1 VVPNDSNGIGRIH
14 LRKRYLWLLVPAVL
28 AGVRFVP
35 KMVAGPE
42 VRTRAYFAIQRQWM
56 AGWPFET
63 GKYAPRVLL
72 PAALPVIPVWYQV
85 EPHIKMQLDPEDM
98 VSRVILESGEWEP
111 GSWKLMAE
119 HLAPGGTFVD
129 VGAQIG
135 YYSLKAGPV
144 VGASGHVIAVE
155 PNPET
160 ISKLRGNIAA
170 SGASMIAVAPVACSD
185 SEAMLDLFAAP
196 EANTGETSLSKANAS
211 QTGAVAQAYRVRA
224 RPLDDI
230 VREAGLSRV
239 DVIKI
244 DVEGAEYLVL
254 KGGQQTL
261 DRFHPMV
268 LVEVVERQ
276 LRAMGTSSAELTA
289 LLSAHGYRAG
299 RRDGDNIEF
308 LPATDLSV
316 RKN

>member
-1 VVPNDSNGIGRIH
+1 M
-14 LRKRYLWLLVPAVL
+14 RKRYLWLLVPCAL
-28 AGVRFVP
+28 AAVRFVP

-42 VRTRAYFAIQRQWM
+42 LRTRAYFAIQRQWM
-56 AGWPFET
+56 AHWPFET

-111 GSWKLMAE
+111 GSWKMMAE
-119 HLAPGGTFVD
+119 HLAPGSTFVD

-144 VGASGHVIAVE
+144 VGPGGHVIAVE
-155 PNPET
+155 PNPAT
-160 ISKLRGNIAA
+160 ISKLQANIAA
-170 SGASMIAVAPVACSD
+170 SGASMVAVAPVACSD
-185 SEAMLDLFAAP
+185 SEGVLDLFAAP
-196 EANTGETSLSKANAS
+196 ESNTGETSLSKTNAS
-211 QTGAVAQAYRVRA
+211 QSGVVARSYKVRA

-268 LVEVVERQ
+268 LVEIVERQ
-276 LRAMGTSSAELTA
+276 LRAMGTSSAELAA
-289 LLSAHGYRAG
+289 LLKAHGYREG
-299 RRDGDNIEF
+299 RHDGDNVEF
-308 LPATDLSV
+308 LPATEVSI
-316 RKN
+316 RRN